1 MPLSKFLNP
10 KNDVAFKKIFG
21 VEKNKDILIHFINDV
36 LKLQGDDTIESV
48 EFLSPIQDPEIA
60 SKKQS
65 ILDVLCRDKHG
76 VQIIVE
82 MQASPQQGFEKRAQ
96 YYAAKAYTRQLG
108 GGQGLDGKYRN
119 LKAVIF
125 IAISDYILFPDKEE
139 YWSAHKILD
148 QNSLTHDLQDFHFVF
163 LELPKFKKSEV
174 HALESMVE
182 KWCYFFKYGEQTTEQ
197 QVLDMTSYAPI
208 LGRAYDALNQF
219 NWSEQELIIYE
230 QEIKRVMDN
239 IAAEDYIKENALQEG
254 MQKGMQKGIQKGR
267 KEGREKGRKEGE
279 EKGRKEGEEKGR
291 KEGMHAKSLE
301 IAKNM
306 LSNMHLD
313 MKTISQATGLSA
325 EELMQL
331 QEENKRQDL

>member
-21 VEKNKDILIHFINDV
+21 IEKNKDILIHFINDV
-36 LKLQGDDTIESV
+36 LKRQGDDTIESV
-48 EFLSPIQDPEIA
+48 EFLSSIQDPEIA
-60 SKKQS
+60 AKKQS
-65 ILDVLCRDKHG
+65 ILDVLCRDKQG

-108 GGQGLDGKYRN
+108 RGQGIAGKYQH

-125 IAISDYILFPDKEE
+125 IAISDHILFPDKAE

-163 LELPKFKKSEV
+163 LELPKFKKTEV
-174 HALESMVE
+174 HALASMVE
-182 KWCYFFKYGEQTTEQ
+182 KWCYFFKYGERTTEQ
-197 QVLDMTSYAPI
+197 QVLAMTRHAPI
-208 LGRAYDALNQF
+208 LGRAYEALNQF
-219 NWSEQELIIYE
+219 NWSEQELIAYE

-239 IAAEDYIKENALQEG
+239 VAAEDYIKEHAL
-254 MQKGMQKGIQKGR
+254 KAGIEQ
-267 KEGREKGRKEGE
+267 GREE
-279 EKGRKEGEEKGR
+279 GR
-291 KEGMHAKSLE
+291 KEGMHVQRLE

-306 LSNMHLD
+306 LYNMHLD
-313 MKTISQATGLSA
+313 RKTVAQATGLSE
-325 EELMQL
+325 EELIKL
-331 QEENKRQDL
+331 QEETKR